1 MKKKTFLKLKQQIYQ
16 RDKISLKLFFF
27 DVILFP
33 FFSVRQQQ
41 HFCTLVFLSV
51 LPLERADVT

>member
-33 FFSVRQQQ
+33 FPFVKAAALL
-41 HFCTLVFLSV
+41 HACFLSV
-51 LPLERADVT
+51 LPLERADE